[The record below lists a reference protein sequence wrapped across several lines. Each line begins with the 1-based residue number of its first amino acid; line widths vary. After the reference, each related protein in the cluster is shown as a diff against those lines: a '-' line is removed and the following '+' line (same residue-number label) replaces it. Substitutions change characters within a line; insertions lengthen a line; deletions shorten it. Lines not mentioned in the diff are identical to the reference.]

1 MNRAEPKMQL
11 LCTRTRFSFHRRA
24 ARSRGNN
31 PQYQWAGENCQTYAV
46 ELGSQAN
53 YINVGKC
60 TSILFSFCVS
70 NPNLT
75 DQPFFNAQ
83 ELASRNWGL
92 GLDDGGDG
100 DDDSLFSIDSTKRSA
115 KHEQKHWQLKSCLE
129 SGLSSMWIL
138 KSIRLPIHLI
148 PPWHDFFIYEF
159 VYFVIEFK
167 DVEVVDT
174 SFLRLPNGLFGPSTK
189 RVSYK
194 VLVVNV

>member
-1 MNRAEPKMQL
+1 MNRAEPKMQR
-11 LCTRTRFSFHRRA
+11 LCTRTRSSFHRRA

-70 NPNLT
+70 NPSLT

-138 KSIRLPIHLI
+138 KVFDCLSIWFLPGTIFSFMNLCILWLSLKMWKLLI
-148 PPWHDFFIYEF
+148 LVSFVCRMDCSVLLLKEF
-159 VYFVIEFK
+159 
-167 DVEVVDT
+167 
-174 SFLRLPNGLFGPSTK
+174 LTK
-189 RVSYK
+189 F
-194 VLVVNV
+194 